1 MSAISPG
8 QRIIAPL
15 IIASRL
21 IFSLSVIDRPEWAS
35 TVDPRIVGAS
45 TRAARRDGGDRA
57 LISARSVVRADQPL
71 VRRRTLIAGGAL
83 SAAAFFALLL
93 GHAGAV
99 PPNTTSLH
107 HDFQPLPI
115 AVPEF
120 SPLQPADSELAHD
133 TTQIITA
140 NLKGSGVFAPID
152 PQTYVE
158 KDIAFDS
165 VPRWADWRMINA
177 QTLVTGRV
185 GRPRDGRVNASFRLW
200 DVSAG
205 LHLLGE
211 TYDSTEDNWRH
222 VANIISDAVY
232 ERITG
237 VKGHFDAP

>member
-1 MSAISPG
+1 MSAISRG

-21 IFSLSVIDRPEWAS
+21 IFSLSVIDQPEWAS

-45 TRAARRDGGDRA
+45 TRAARRDGGERT
-57 LISARSVVRADQPL
+57 LISACSVVRDDQPV

-83 SAAAFFALLL
+83 SAAAFLALLL
-93 GHAGAV
+93 GQADAA

-107 HDFQPLPI
+107 HDFQPVRI
-115 AVPEF
+115 AMPEF
-120 SPLQPADSELAHD
+120 SPLQPADRELAHD

-152 PQTYVE
+152 QQTYVE

-165 VPRWADWRMINA
+165 VPRWPDWRMINA

-200 DVSAG
+200 DVLTG
-205 LHLLGE
+205 LQLHGE
-211 TYDSTEDNWRH
+211 TYDSTEDNWRRI
-222 VANIISDAVY
+222 ANIISDAVY
-232 ERITG
+232 QGITG
-237 VKGHFDAP
+237 MKGHFDAP